1 MEIPDE
7 VDEVSAAVYDPDG
20 NSVKSTFQKEPD
32 GLYHLRFTPTKI
44 GQYNVSR
51 IRSRSYF
58 LSQDQLIFTQQV
70 TRIKQII
77 CGVVVLMYLQI
88 LGSDLTEM
96 YSSRYG
102 ELTFRAKD

>member
-20 NSVKSTFQKEPD
+20 NTVKSTFQKEPD

-51 IRSRSYF
+51 
-58 LSQDQLIFTQQV
+58 V
-70 TRIKQII
+70 
-77 CGVVVLMYLQI
+77 
-88 LGSDLTEM
+88 
-96 YSSRYG
+96 
-102 ELTFRAKD
+102 

>member
-1 MEIPDE
+1 MEIPAE

-20 NSVKSTFQKEPD
+20 NIVKSTFQKEPD

-51 IRSRSYF
+51 ALSRYYF
-58 LSQDQLIFTQQV
+58 LVQNQLIFKQQV

-77 CGVVVLMYLQI
+77 SR
-88 LGSDLTEM
+88 GS
-96 YSSRYG
+96 
-102 ELTFRAKD
+102 